1 MDLQTANY
9 INVNGR
15 LLDLRVPRVMGIL
28 NLTPDSF
35 YAGSRVQ
42 DGEAIVRR
50 AEQIVQEGG
59 DIIDVGA
66 CSTRPGSSAVSP
78 QEERMRL
85 RAGLALVR
93 RALPDAVISVDTFRA
108 DVARMCVEEFGV
120 AIVNDIAG
128 GGLDAGMFRTVA
140 GLHVPYVL
148 THMKGTPQDM
158 QRAPHYDDLQRE
170 VCLYFASRV
179 QALRDAGA
187 HDIILDPG
195 FGFGKTLA
203 HNYRLLAGLEDF
215 RIFGLP
221 LLAGVSRKSM
231 VYGLLGGTPDDAL
244 NGTTVLHTICLL
256 KGVNILRVHDVHAA
270 VEAVRVVQ
278 AMREQSPSAVAG
290 GDANH

>member
-9 INVNGR
+9 INVNGK

-42 DGEAIVRR
+42 AGEAVARR

-66 CSTRPGSSAVSP
+66 CSTRPGAAAVSP
-78 QEERMRL
+78 QEERARL
-85 RAGLALVR
+85 RAGLAAVR
-93 RALPDAVISVDTFRA
+93 RAVPDAVLSVDTFRA

-120 AIVNDIAG
+120 AIINDISG

-140 GLHVPYVL
+140 DLHVPYVL
-148 THMKGTPQDM
+148 MHMKGTPQDM

-170 VCLYFASRV
+170 VFLYFASRV
-179 QALRDAGA
+179 QALRDLGA

-203 HNYRLLAGLEDF
+203 HNYRLLSCLEDF

-244 NGTTVLHTICLL
+244 NGTTALHTICLL
-256 KGVNILRVHDVHAA
+256 KGVNILRVHDVRAA

-278 AMREQSPSAVAG
+278 AMQEQSPSAVVDDG
-290 GDANH
+290 ISH